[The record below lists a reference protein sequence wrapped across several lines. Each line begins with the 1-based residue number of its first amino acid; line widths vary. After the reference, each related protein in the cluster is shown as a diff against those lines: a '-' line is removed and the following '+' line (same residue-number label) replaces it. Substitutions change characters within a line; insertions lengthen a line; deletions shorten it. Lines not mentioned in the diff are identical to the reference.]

1 MRIVAVVV
9 LAAVLGCGRSQ
20 GTQAVPEAA
29 PAEVVAIAGPEP
41 VAVVRLGEVELRL
54 YGAAAAAA
62 FLGQRDEFVAA
73 MSGFDRQARVGSREP
88 VDEAAFLAHVK
99 AQTLEWGAA
108 EIEAVRAAAAELG
121 VALERQGIALPIRG
135 AVNLVRT
142 TGKEEIPG
150 AAYTRGLTVVFPEGS
165 NVSAGLLAHEL
176 FHVMTRNDAALRDR
190 LYAAIGFRPNAR
202 VELGGELAALR
213 ITNPDAPRV
222 DHAIEVRVDGS
233 PRKATP
239 VIYASRAYDGGTVFD
254 YLQVKL
260 ALLDDRGTLT
270 DPVDLRDFGAVEGF
284 FEQVGRNTSYIIH
297 PEEILA
303 ENFRLLAT
311 ASAEVKTPEIL
322 EGVRGALRAR

>member
-1 MRIVAVVV
+1 
-9 LAAVLGCGRSQ
+9 
-20 GTQAVPEAA
+20 
-29 PAEVVAIAGPEP
+29 
-41 VAVVRLGEVELRL
+41 
-54 YGAAAAAA
+54 
-62 FLGQRDEFVAA
+62 
-73 MSGFDRQARVGSREP
+73 
-88 VDEAAFLAHVK
+88 
-99 AQTLEWGAA
+99 
-108 EIEAVRAAAAELG
+108 
-121 VALERQGIALPIRG
+121 LPIGG

-190 LYAAIGFRPNAR
+190 LYAAIGFRPVAR

-222 DHAIEVRVDGS
+222 DHAIEVMVDGTA
-233 PRKATP
+233 RRATP
-239 VIYASRAYDGGTVFD
+239 VIYASRPYDGGTVFD

-260 ALLDDRGTLT
+260 ALLDDRGALT
-270 DPVDLRDFGAVEGF
+270 DPVELRDFGAVDGF
-284 FEQVGRNTSYIIH
+284 FERVGRNTSYIIH

-311 ASAEVKTPEIL
+311 ASADVKNPDIL
-322 EGVRGALRAR
+322 ERVRGALRAK